1 MKAIRCKSSSQ
12 VSSQVMIRVVL
23 MLLYVGQVATLKSLD
38 VAQPKSPR
46 TNEAYQIFHGDID
59 KYELCVKLIRLCR
72 KLWDQ
77 APDYTDAEEK
87 TPDGK
92 AVDDEDK
99 AEYKKGGCIP
109 TGLSKDGEKLFW
121 KITAK
126 WQKEIDDRF
135 LIQNLFVV
143 IMTTENGRNTKL
155 AFGKWQG
162 WCNRTDNYDETTE
175 SPEESK
181 EDANGITRRP
191 KPLKNCDVNSTFGK
205 WISNEIKSTRQLDK
219 DVNVIS
225 DIMLKFDKYAKSKC
239 CPYDSIRDRVEI
251 IHDGMDFL
259 QELLGIE
266 SYTLPQYKDVNADI
280 LNLKGRLEHITIS
293 IHKKGG
299 VNYSVGIC
307 CPNLMNELEV
317 FKTDFVSNIKIESVR
332 PPKLDHQPYIEK
344 EKSLRDMILSHIK
357 DIALLESSLKSQS
370 KKSPCCEGE
379 KAQIQNIE
387 QLIKDMK
394 PEKSLGE
401 LLKQIEP
408 LNENL
413 AKANETIS
421 DAESLLVLEKDN
433 LQKLNS
439 LYGEECHQ
447 KDKFFK
453 NLESKVN
460 QLGYRINNL
469 SLVENV
475 DWPKLRKSVDAVNK
489 MVEDSP
495 LLFANLTIVS
505 MKNEMKYLKT
515 QTFADFPIQL
525 ENKSPVRF
533 CSNVSIKL
541 NDNLEKIANDKM
553 NTIAYHNKQE
563 NMVKYRFKELLDKEK
578 EQQYNS
584 PRSLA
589 LTKGFMA
596 YNAIPSALRT
606 SSLQLE
612 INQLERDID
621 NLTENGIESL
631 ERQLQYTRLKYEM
644 DKQKIDKKIEEQLKN
659 INLFREEMKREQD
672 LIEERLAKI
681 GDNMLET
688 PEQYEDRLSKLE
700 AKALELPKQ
709 IGNSEKTVLDQIA
722 SLQQQLKNLEKES
735 DNTEHKADICDAECD
750 FGDLV
755 SIDELMK
762 RVQAIK
768 SKVKNNNNKNT

>member
-23 MLLYVGQVATLKSLD
+23 MLLYVDRVATLKSLD
-38 VAQPKSPR
+38 VAQSKSPK
-46 TNEAYQIFHGDID
+46 TTVNEAYQIFHGDID
-59 KYELCVKLIRLCR
+59 KYELCVKLIRVCR

-77 APDYTDAEEK
+77 APDYADEEK

-121 KITAK
+121 KIAAK

-135 LIQNLFVV
+135 LIQNLFAV
-143 IMTTENGRNTKL
+143 ILTTENGRNTKL

-175 SPEESK
+175 EPEESN
-181 EDANGITRRP
+181 EDVGGITRRP
-191 KPLKNCDVNSTFGK
+191 KPLKNCDVNGTFGK

-225 DIMLKFDKYAKSKC
+225 DIMLKLDKYAKSKC
-239 CPYDSIRDRVEI
+239 CPYDLIRDRLEI

-266 SYTLPQYKDVNADI
+266 SYSLPQYKDVNADI
-280 LNLKGRLEHITIS
+280 LNLKGRLEHFTFS

-307 CPNLMNELEV
+307 CPNLMGELEV
-317 FKTDFVSNIKIESVR
+317 FKTDFVSNIKIESVH
-332 PPKLDHQPYIEK
+332 PPKLDHHPYIEK
-344 EKSLRDMILSHIK
+344 EKSLRDLILSHIK
-357 DIALLESSLKSQS
+357 DIGLLESSLMNQA

-413 AKANETIS
+413 AEANKAIS
-421 DAESLLVLEKDN
+421 GAESLLVLEKDN

-447 KDKFFK
+447 KDKYFK

-469 SLVENV
+469 SLLENV
-475 DWPKLRKSVDAVNK
+475 DWPKLRKSVAAVNK

-505 MKNEMKYLKT
+505 MKNEMKHFKRRT
-515 QTFADFPIQL
+515 ADLAIKP
-525 ENKSPVRF
+525 ESKSPVRF
-533 CSNVSIKL
+533 CTNESIKL
-541 NDNLEKIANDKM
+541 NENLEKLDNDKR
-553 NTIAYHNKQE
+553 NTIAYHNKQD
-563 NMVKYRFKELLDKEK
+563 NIVKERYKELLDKEK

-584 PRSLA
+584 PKSLA
-589 LTKGFMA
+589 LTKGYMTYSA
-596 YNAIPSALRT
+596 NPSVQT
-606 SSLQLE
+606 TNSLQLE

-621 NLTENGIESL
+621 NLTENGIGSL

-644 DKQKIDKKIEEQLKN
+644 DKQKIDRKIEEQLRN

-672 LIEERLAKI
+672 LIEERLAKL
-681 GDNMLET
+681 GDNMLEA
-688 PEQYEDRLSKLE
+688 PEQYDDRLSKLE
-700 AKALELPKQ
+700 AKAVDFPKQ
-709 IGNSEKTVLDQIA
+709 IANSEKTVLDQIA
-722 SLQQQLKNLEKES
+722 SLQQQIKNLEKES
-735 DNTEHKADICDAECD
+735 ENTEHRADICDAECD

-768 SKVKNNNNKNT
+768 SKLNK